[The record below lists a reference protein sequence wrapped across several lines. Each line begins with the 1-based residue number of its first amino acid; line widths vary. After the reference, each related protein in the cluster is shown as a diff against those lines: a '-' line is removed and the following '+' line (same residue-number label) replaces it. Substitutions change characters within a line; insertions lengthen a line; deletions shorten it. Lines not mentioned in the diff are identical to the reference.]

1 MAIRNFNEETLTA
14 EVLRRLAGTPDPRL
28 KQVMT
33 SMVKHLHAF
42 VREVRPT
49 QAEWFEGIK
58 FLTETGQWCDDKRQE
73 FILMS
78 DTLGVSML
86 VDFLNYGKVG
96 SATESTVLGPFYVEG
111 APELEHGTS
120 IVNPGTPGAPCVARC
135 HVKDLQGRPVA
146 GAIIDVWQAGGDG
159 FYDVQKPDGT
169 NLRARFRSAA
179 DGGFWFRCVKPDS
192 YPVPH
197 DGPVGKM
204 LVATGRHP
212 MRPGHLHFMI
222 EAPGYEKLVTHL
234 FVKGDE
240 YLDSDAVF
248 GVKRSLI
255 VDFAKTADGGY
266 ALAYDFVLKP
276 AGMRSTPKRR
286 ARAAARRAPAR
297 KAGRAS
303 GKTAGAA
310 KRRVARKK

>member
-1 MAIRNFNEETLTA
+1 MIVGADQRARMVAFPQEETIMAIRNFNEETLTA
-14 EVLRRLAGTPDPRL
+14 EVLRRIESTPDPRL

-58 FLTETGQWCDDKRQE
+58 FLTETGHWCDDKRQE

-86 VDFLNYGKVG
+86 VDFINYGKEG
-96 SATESTVLGPFYVEG
+96 KETESTVLGPFFVEG
-111 APELEHGTS
+111 APELPMGAS
-120 IVNPGTPGAPCVARC
+120 IVKPGTVGEPCLASGSVRGSDG
-135 HVKDLQGRPVA
+135 KPIA
-146 GAIIDVWQAGGDG
+146 GAVLDVWQAAGDG
-159 FYDVQKPDGT
+159 FYDVQKPQGT
-169 NLRARFRSAA
+169 NLRARFRTAA
-179 DGGFWFRCVKPDS
+179 DGKYRFKCVLPAS

-197 DGPVGKM
+197 DGPVGRM

-222 EAPGYEKLVTHL
+222 EAAGHEKLVTHL
-234 FVKGDE
+234 FVRGDE

-248 GVKRSLI
+248 GVKDSLI
-255 VDFAKTADGGY
+255 VDFAKNPEGVHAVH
-266 ALAYDFVLKP
+266 YDFVLKP
-276 AGMRSTPKRR
+276 ARQA
-286 ARAAARRAPAR
+286 ARAA
-297 KAGRAS
+297 
-303 GKTAGAA
+303 
-310 KRRVARKK
+310 